1 MGTDPLHFEIPD
13 EIAQLIP
20 EDKLASVV
28 ELFSSIDANRDGKVS
43 LDEYLSF
50 ALSEE
55 KMRLRRAFEALD
67 SDRDGNLDFSEFV
80 AAAVPN
86 LDILKLCREFD
97 RDRNGLLSIAEAIH
111 TTERLQL
118 SVDAVQL
125 KLLLTEVDRDGDGQ
139 ITYFEYLGAIAHVN
153 SHT

>member
-1 MGTDPLHFEIPD
+1 MASDPLHFKIPD

-20 EDKLASVV
+20 EDKLAAVI
-28 ELFSSIDANRDGKVS
+28 ELFASIDSNNDGKVS
-43 LDEYLSF
+43 LEEYLNF

-67 SDRDGNLDFSEFV
+67 RDRDGNLNFSEFV

-97 RDRNGLLSIAEAIH
+97 RDANGLLSVEEAIR

-118 SVDAVQL
+118 SVDSV
-125 KLLLTEVDRDGDGQ
+125 KLRSLLADVDRDGDGQ

-153 SHT
+153 SQS